1 MLKIILQYFGH
12 PNQRTDSLQKTP
24 ILRKIEGTEKGTL
37 EGEMVE
43 WHYRLNGHEFE
54 HTPEVGDGQGSLACC
69 SAWIHKVSDMTE
81 RLNYLSKG

>member
-54 HTPEVGDGQGSLACC
+54 HTLEDGEGQGSLECC
-69 SAWIHKVSDMTE
+69 SPWGCKELDTNE
-81 RLNYLSKG
+81 QLN